1 MGYIYFLVKILLIA
15 KIINIPLFVIYF
27 AIILQEVFSLSKE
40 VIRKTHSY
48 HVQTKF
54 LHEEFRTLFM
64 EFNNLI
70 NDLIILLK
78 RIIRSFSIYS
88 GSQQLNSEISIEK
101 ENFMIESIVY
111 NFSKISSKTDE
122 ILQNIG
128 GLEFYTNSIIDEFTN
143 VLKDIEIQYNHVIKF
158 YKTSNTNDNNLS
170 DETKNDY
177 TFNEFLSQ
185 LELEFVLLQEVVQ
198 NLIPKVNLLFDEF
211 NEQERNIS
219 KYSNT
224 NHF

>member
-1 MGYIYFLVKILLIA
+1 M
-15 KIINIPLFVIYF
+15 
-27 AIILQEVFSLSKE
+27 SKE

-48 HVQTKF
+48 QVQTMS
-54 LHEEFRTLFM
+54 LHEEFRTSFM

-70 NDLIILLK
+70 NDLTIQLK
-78 RIIRSFSIYS
+78 RIIRSLSIYS
-88 GSQQLNSEISIEK
+88 GREQLNSKISLEK
-101 ENFMIESIVY
+101 ETFMMESIVY

-128 GLEFYTNSIIDEFTN
+128 GLEFSTNSIIDQFTN

-158 YKTSNTNDNNLS
+158 YRLSNTNNNHLTHQ
-170 DETKNDY
+170 TKNGY
-177 TFNEFLSQ
+177 TLNEFLSQ
-185 LELEFVLLQEVVQ
+185 LEIEFVLLQEVVQ

-211 NEQERNIS
+211 NQQQRNVS

>member
-15 KIINIPLFVIYF
+15 KIINIPLFVNYF
-27 AIILQEVFSLSKE
+27 AIILPEVFSLSKE

-48 HVQTKF
+48 QVQTMS
-54 LHEEFRTLFM
+54 LHEEFRTSFM

-70 NDLIILLK
+70 NDLTIQLK
-78 RIIRSFSIYS
+78 RIIRSLSIYS
-88 GSQQLNSEISIEK
+88 GSEQLNSEISLEK
-101 ENFMIESIVY
+101 ETFMMESIVY

-128 GLEFYTNSIIDEFTN
+128 GLEFSTNSIIDQFTN

-158 YKTSNTNDNNLS
+158 YRLSNTSNNHSTHQI
-170 DETKNDY
+170 KNGY
-177 TFNEFLSQ
+177 TLNEFLSQ
-185 LELEFVLLQEVVQ
+185 LEIEFVLLQEVVQ

-211 NEQERNIS
+211 NQQQRNVS

>member
-1 MGYIYFLVKILLIA
+1 M
-15 KIINIPLFVIYF
+15 
-27 AIILQEVFSLSKE
+27 SKE

-48 HVQTKF
+48 QVQTMS
-54 LHEEFRTLFM
+54 LHEEFRTSFM

-70 NDLIILLK
+70 NDLTIQLK
-78 RIIRSFSIYS
+78 RIIRSLSIYS
-88 GSQQLNSEISIEK
+88 GRKPLNSEISLEK
-101 ENFMIESIVY
+101 ETFMMESIVY

-128 GLEFYTNSIIDEFTN
+128 GLEFSTNSIIDQFTN
-143 VLKDIEIQYNHVIKF
+143 FLKDIEIQYNHVIKF
-158 YKTSNTNDNNLS
+158 YRLSNINNNHL
-170 DETKNDY
+170 THQIKNGY
-177 TFNEFLSQ
+177 TLNEFLSQ
-185 LELEFVLLQEVVQ
+185 LEIEFVLLQEVVQ

-211 NEQERNIS
+211 NQQQRNVS

>member
-27 AIILQEVFSLSKE
+27 AIILQEVFSLSKQ
-40 VIRKTHSY
+40 VIRKIHSY
-48 HVQTKF
+48 HVQTKS

-70 NDLIILLK
+70 NDLTILLK

-88 GSQQLNSEISIEK
+88 GNQQLNSEISIEK
-101 ENFMIESIVY
+101 ENFMMESIAY

-128 GLEFYTNSIIDEFTN
+128 GLEFFTNSIIDQFTN
-143 VLKDIEIQYNHVIKF
+143 GLKDIEIQYNHVIKF
-158 YKTSNTNDNNLS
+158 YRSLNTSDNHLS
-170 DETKNDY
+170 YQVKNGL
-177 TFNEFLSQ
+177 TLNEFLPQ
-185 LELEFVLLQEVVQ
+185 LEIEFVLLQEVVQ

-211 NEQERNIS
+211 NEQERNSS

>member
-1 MGYIYFLVKILLIA
+1 MGHIYFLVKILLIA

-70 NDLIILLK
+70 NDLTILLK

-88 GSQQLNSEISIEK
+88 GNQQLNSEISIEK
-101 ENFMIESIVY
+101 ENFMMESIAY

-128 GLEFYTNSIIDEFTN
+128 GLEFFTNSIIDQFTN
-143 VLKDIEIQYNHVIKF
+143 GLKDIEIQYNHVIQF
-158 YKTSNTNDNNLS
+158 YRSLNTTDNHLS
-170 DETKNDY
+170 YQTKNGL
-177 TFNEFLSQ
+177 TLNEFLPQ
-185 LELEFVLLQEVVQ
+185 LEIEFVLLQEVVQ

>member
-1 MGYIYFLVKILLIA
+1 MGSIYFLVKIFLIA
-15 KIINIPLFVIYF
+15 KIINIPLFVVYF
-27 AIILQEVFSLSKE
+27 AIILQEVFSLSKQ
-40 VIRKTHSY
+40 VIRKIHSY
-48 HVQTKF
+48 RVQTTS
-54 LHEEFRTLFM
+54 LHEEFRTSFM

-211 NEQERNIS
+211 NEQERNVS

-224 NHF
+224 NNF